1 MQTINASPS
10 SALINSA
17 STYKKTGTQV
27 CMLRKILLS
36 TKTSEL
42 VNYIKR
48 QYDNITL
55 SYCQKLIELNLM
67 LKTKADFQVT
77 DRLTKLTKVC

>member
-1 MQTINASPS
+1 
-10 SALINSA
+10 
-17 STYKKTGTQV
+17 
-27 CMLRKILLS
+27 MLRKILLS

-67 LKTKADFQVT
+67 LKTKADFQVA
-77 DRLTKLTKVC
+77 DRLTKLTKVCQSSFSITSTFRNTTAERAGI

>member
-1 MQTINASPS
+1 
-10 SALINSA
+10 
-17 STYKKTGTQV
+17 
-27 CMLRKILLS
+27 MLRKILLS

-67 LKTKADFQVT
+67 LKTKADFQVA
-77 DRLTKLTKVC
+77 DSLTKLTKVC

>member
-1 MQTINASPS
+1 
-10 SALINSA
+10 
-17 STYKKTGTQV
+17 
-27 CMLRKILLS
+27 MLRKILLS

-67 LKTKADFQVT
+67 LKTKADFQVA
-77 DRLTKLTKVC
+77 DRLIKLTKVC

>member
-1 MQTINASPS
+1 MKYGVDGMVT
-10 SALINSA
+10 
-17 STYKKTGTQV
+17 TQV

-55 SYCQKLIELNLM
+55 SYCRKLIELNLM
-67 LKTKADFQVT
+67 LKTKADFQVA

>member
-1 MQTINASPS
+1 
-10 SALINSA
+10 
-17 STYKKTGTQV
+17 
-27 CMLRKILLS
+27 MLRKILLS

-67 LKTKADFQVT
+67 LKTKADFQVA

>member
-1 MQTINASPS
+1 MGWI
-10 SALINSA
+10 
-17 STYKKTGTQV
+17 
-27 CMLRKILLS
+27 R

-67 LKTKADFQVT
+67 LKTKADFQVA

>member
-1 MQTINASPS
+1 MKYGVDGMVT
-10 SALINSA
+10 
-17 STYKKTGTQV
+17 
-27 CMLRKILLS
+27 ILLS

-55 SYCQKLIELNLM
+55 SYCRKLIELNLM
-67 LKTKADFQVT
+67 LKTKADFQVA

>member
-1 MQTINASPS
+1 MP
-10 SALINSA
+10 
-17 STYKKTGTQV
+17 
-27 CMLRKILLS
+27 RKILLS

-67 LKTKADFQVT
+67 LKTKADFQVA
-77 DRLTKLTKVC
+77 DRLTKLTKVY

>member
-1 MQTINASPS
+1 
-10 SALINSA
+10 
-17 STYKKTGTQV
+17 
-27 CMLRKILLS
+27 MLRKILLS

-67 LKTKADFQVT
+67 LKTKADFQVA
-77 DRLTKLTKVC
+77 DRLTKLTKVY

>member
-1 MQTINASPS
+1 MKYGVDGMVT
-10 SALINSA
+10 
-17 STYKKTGTQV
+17 TQV

-67 LKTKADFQVT
+67 LKTKADFQVA

>member
-1 MQTINASPS
+1 M
-10 SALINSA
+10 
-17 STYKKTGTQV
+17 QV

-55 SYCQKLIELNLM
+55 SYCRKLIELNLM
-67 LKTKADFQVT
+67 LKTKADFQVA

>member
-1 MQTINASPS
+1 MKYGVDGMVT
-10 SALINSA
+10 
-17 STYKKTGTQV
+17 
-27 CMLRKILLS
+27 
-36 TKTSEL
+36 EL

>member
-1 MQTINASPS
+1 
-10 SALINSA
+10 
-17 STYKKTGTQV
+17 
-27 CMLRKILLS
+27 MLRKILLS

-77 DRLTKLTKVC
+77 DRLTNLTKFVNPLFQLHPPFATQLLNELGYRV

>member
-1 MQTINASPS
+1 
-10 SALINSA
+10 
-17 STYKKTGTQV
+17 
-27 CMLRKILLS
+27 MLRKILLS

-67 LKTKADFQVT
+67 LKTKADFQVA
-77 DRLTKLTKVC
+77 DRLTKLLTKVC

>member
-1 MQTINASPS
+1 
-10 SALINSA
+10 
-17 STYKKTGTQV
+17 
-27 CMLRKILLS
+27 MLRKILLS
-36 TKTSEL
+36 PKTSEL

-67 LKTKADFQVT
+67 LKTKADFQVA

>member
-1 MQTINASPS
+1 MDTLQ
-10 SALINSA
+10 LI
-17 STYKKTGTQV
+17 KKTGTQV

>member
-1 MQTINASPS
+1 MGWI
-10 SALINSA
+10 
-17 STYKKTGTQV
+17 
-27 CMLRKILLS
+27 LS

-67 LKTKADFQVT
+67 LKTKADFQVA

>member
-1 MQTINASPS
+1 
-10 SALINSA
+10 
-17 STYKKTGTQV
+17 
-27 CMLRKILLS
+27 MLRKILLS
-36 TKTSEL
+36 AKTSEL

-67 LKTKADFQVT
+67 LKTKADFQVA

>member
-1 MQTINASPS
+1 
-10 SALINSA
+10 
-17 STYKKTGTQV
+17 
-27 CMLRKILLS
+27 MLRKILLS

-77 DRLTKLTKVC
+77 DRLTNLTKVC

>member
-1 MQTINASPS
+1 
-10 SALINSA
+10 
-17 STYKKTGTQV
+17 
-27 CMLRKILLS
+27 MLRKILLS

-55 SYCQKLIELNLM
+55 SYCRKLIELNLM
-67 LKTKADFQVT
+67 LKTKADFQVA

>member
-1 MQTINASPS
+1 MDTLQ
-10 SALINSA
+10 LI
-17 STYKKTGTQV
+17 KKTGTQV

-55 SYCQKLIELNLM
+55 SYCRKLIELNLM
-67 LKTKADFQVT
+67 LKTKADFQVA

>member
-1 MQTINASPS
+1 
-10 SALINSA
+10 
-17 STYKKTGTQV
+17 
-27 CMLRKILLS
+27 MLRKILLS